1 MLTTM
6 PQKYSSD
13 NAWSNTITN
22 NLAEYSNRPS
32 IYIQQVYIS
41 KCRIWHCQT
50 LAYDTA
56 FQHEHMSIENK
67 FIYKWRKRNTYKNT
81 MITLRMILKTL

>member
-1 MLTTM
+1 M
-6 PQKYSSD
+6 PQKYSRSD

-22 NLAEYSNRPS
+22 NLAEYSDRPS

-41 KCRIWHCQT
+41 KCRTWNHKN

-56 FQHEHMSIENK
+56 YHHVQMSTENK
-67 FIYKWRKRNTYKNT
+67 FIYKSRRQNTYNST
-81 MITLRMILKTL
+81 MITL